1 MNQKEKHG
9 ILHFWRYVEQG
20 ISTIEAGSVEDISD
34 ESLRMM
40 KRIYRKLRILIL
52 KVEQA
57 VILRKKL
64 AGRITPK
71 QVRTEQA
78 KLRKKWL

>member
-1 MNQKEKHG
+1 MNKKEKHG

-71 QVRTEQA
+71 QARTEQA